1 MIYFV
6 TNSLE
11 LFETK
16 EYKIISVEESF
27 KLLENVKI
35 AEYDSE
41 TTGTDCYLNKLLCI
55 QIGLKEDQ
63 LVIDCTTVDVTLYK
77 DFLENTFLIGHNLLF
92 DLQFLYTVGI
102 VPRKVYDTMIV
113 EQMLYLGF
121 PKIPISPEEYEEF
134 EYDFPYHEKG
144 DSYLISFALDAVAK
158 KRLNIDIDKSIRG
171 DIIWRGLDTE
181 TILYSAR
188 DVQFLKQIMQS
199 QLEDVKRLNCLKG
212 AKLECD
218 CVPAIAYLEWCGIKL
233 DEDKWKAKMEKDE
246 IKLKDSIKA
255 LNNFLLQYPNISS
268 VKIKVKRKNKNVLVP
283 IFEIDTQGDLFS
295 GFDLEPKFNINW
307 ASSEHVIAIAKFL
320 GFNTIVQDKKTGEDK
335 DSVMEKVLSIQKGI
349 NDNFLKLYFDYA
361 GYAKVVSSFGQG
373 HLDIIHPITK
383 RIHTKYWQLG
393 ASSGRM
399 SCGSNQPAIEI
410 AKYKGLNPKE
420 CTFPNIQQLPHDAET
435 RACFTTNKGNLFC
448 SCDYSSQEGRM
459 QAEIYNEPVL
469 IDMYTK
475 GLDSHSVNAKIFFK
489 EELKDIDVND
499 VKKLRPDL
507 RQAAK
512 APFFALSYG
521 GSYSTLMSSLGISEE
536 EAKKIVANYN
546 EGYKATIEFAKK
558 GEAFVK
564 NTGYILI
571 NPVYGHRLWWW
582 DFKKWNKRQ
591 QSFTPEFWKE
601 YRLYHKGTGDT
612 IAQEVK
618 QYFQTI
624 GKYGRLARNA
634 PSQGSSSIM
643 TKLATIDLF
652 NWIIDNG
659 YFNKILLV
667 NITHDEIN
675 TEFPEELKDSY
686 PQLVQSIMAKAG
698 SMLCTKVEVSAEAS
712 VGEFWIH

>member
-6 TNSLE
+6 TKSLE
-11 LFETK
+11 LFKSE

-35 AEYDSE
+35 AQYDSE

-55 QIGLKEDQ
+55 QIGLKEHQ

-77 DFLENTFLIGHNLLF
+77 EFLESTFLIGHNLLF

-102 VPRKVYDTMIV
+102 IPRKVYDTMIV

-121 PKIPISPEEYEEF
+121 PKIPISPKEYKEF

-188 DVQFLKQIMQS
+188 DVQFLEQIMYS

-212 AKLECD
+212 VKLECD

-233 DEDKWKAKMEKDE
+233 DEDKWKAKMEKDKV
-246 IKLKDSIKA
+246 KLKDSIKA
-255 LNNFLLQYPNISS
+255 LNDFLLQYPNINST
-268 VKIKVKRKNKNVLVP
+268 KIKVKRKNKNVLVP

-307 ASSEHVIAIAKFL
+307 ASSEHVIAIAKFF
-320 GFNTIVQDKKTGEDK
+320 GFNTTVKDKKTGEDK
-335 DSVMEKVLSIQKGI
+335 DSVMEKVLSSQKGI

-393 ASSGRM
+393 ASSSRM
-399 SCGSNQPAIEI
+399 SCGSNQPATEI
-410 AKYKGLNPKE
+410 AKYKGLNPKR

-448 SCDYSSQEGRM
+448 SCDYSAQEGRM
-459 QAEIYNEPVL
+459 QAEVYNEPVL
-469 IDMYTK
+469 IDMYSK

-489 EELKDIDVND
+489 EELKNIDVND

-512 APFFALSYG
+512 APFFALS
-521 GSYSTLMSSLGISEE
+521 
-536 EAKKIVANYN
+536 
-546 EGYKATIEFAKK
+546 F
-558 GEAFVK
+558 
-564 NTGYILI
+564 YI
-571 NPVYGHRLWWW
+571 
-582 DFKKWNKRQ
+582 
-591 QSFTPEFWKE
+591 
-601 YRLYHKGTGDT
+601 
-612 IAQEVK
+612 
-618 QYFQTI
+618 YF
-624 GKYGRLARNA
+624 
-634 PSQGSSSIM
+634 
-643 TKLATIDLF
+643 
-652 NWIIDNG
+652 
-659 YFNKILLV
+659 
-667 NITHDEIN
+667 
-675 TEFPEELKDSY
+675 
-686 PQLVQSIMAKAG
+686 
-698 SMLCTKVEVSAEAS
+698 
-712 VGEFWIH
+712 

>member
-102 VPRKVYDTMIV
+102 IPRKVYDTMIV

-121 PKIPISPEEYEEF
+121 PKLPISPEEYEEF

-307 ASSEHVIAIAKFL
+307 ASSEHVTAIAKFL
-320 GFNTIVQDKKTGEDK
+320 GFNTIVKDKKTGEDK

-373 HLDIIHPITK
+373 HLDIIHPITG
-383 RIHTKYWQLG
+383 RLHTKYWQLG
-393 ASSGRM
+393 ASSG
-399 SCGSNQPAIEI
+399 
-410 AKYKGLNPKE
+410 K
-420 CTFPNIQQLPHDAET
+420 
-435 RACFTTNKGNLFC
+435 
-448 SCDYSSQEGRM
+448 
-459 QAEIYNEPVL
+459 
-469 IDMYTK
+469 
-475 GLDSHSVNAKIFFK
+475 
-489 EELKDIDVND
+489 
-499 VKKLRPDL
+499 
-507 RQAAK
+507 
-512 APFFALSYG
+512 
-521 GSYSTLMSSLGISEE
+521 
-536 EAKKIVANYN
+536 
-546 EGYKATIEFAKK
+546 
-558 GEAFVK
+558 
-564 NTGYILI
+564 
-571 NPVYGHRLWWW
+571 
-582 DFKKWNKRQ
+582 
-591 QSFTPEFWKE
+591 
-601 YRLYHKGTGDT
+601 
-612 IAQEVK
+612 
-618 QYFQTI
+618 
-624 GKYGRLARNA
+624 
-634 PSQGSSSIM
+634 
-643 TKLATIDLF
+643 
-652 NWIIDNG
+652 
-659 YFNKILLV
+659 
-667 NITHDEIN
+667 
-675 TEFPEELKDSY
+675 
-686 PQLVQSIMAKAG
+686 
-698 SMLCTKVEVSAEAS
+698 
-712 VGEFWIH
+712 